1 MQRAVDVFVQRLDHI
16 RRCAGRRD
24 HTEPIRYHHVWQA
37 QFLERRHIGQARH
50 ALVGR
55 NGKHLDARRGAGGMR
70 QEQAGQFDVEVD
82 VAGDQIVDG
91 GRAAPVGHVRRVGAG
106 LFLEQFRAQ
115 VRCAAGARGRVVEF
129 FGIGLGVLDQ
139 RGRIRVWRLV
149 VHTQRHGAELDEG
162 HGREI
167 ARRVERHRI

>member
-1 MQRAVDVFVQRLDHI
+1 
-16 RRCAGRRD
+16 
-24 HTEPIRYHHVWQA
+24 
-37 QFLERRHIGQARH
+37 
-50 ALVGR
+50 
-55 NGKHLDARRGAGGMR
+55 MR
-70 QEQAGQFDVEVD
+70 QEQAGQFNVEVHI
-82 VAGDQIVDG
+82 AGDQVIDG
-91 GRAAPVGHVRRVGAG
+91 GRAAPIGHMRGIHAG
-106 LFLEQFRAQ
+106 LFLEQFGAQ

-162 HGREI
+162 HGGKI